1 MPMIQHTRFK
11 DESLSTWHFDYKI
24 HVTKFALNEN
34 DIKDTKEMK
43 QGELKI
49 LRHNALLE
57 LEERQGENIN
67 WMIFF
72 PIY

>member
-1 MPMIQHTRFK
+1 
-11 DESLSTWHFDYKI
+11 
-24 HVTKFALNEN
+24 
-34 DIKDTKEMK
+34 MK

-49 LRHNALLE
+49 LQHNALLE